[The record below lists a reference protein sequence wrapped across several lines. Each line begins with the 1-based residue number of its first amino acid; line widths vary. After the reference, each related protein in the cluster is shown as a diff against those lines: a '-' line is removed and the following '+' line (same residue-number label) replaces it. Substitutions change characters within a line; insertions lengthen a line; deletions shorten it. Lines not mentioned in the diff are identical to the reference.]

1 MHQSYYSIIDYT
13 PVLYI
18 APLWLIYFIIG
29 IK

>member
-18 APLWLIYFIIG
+18 SSLWLIYFIIG